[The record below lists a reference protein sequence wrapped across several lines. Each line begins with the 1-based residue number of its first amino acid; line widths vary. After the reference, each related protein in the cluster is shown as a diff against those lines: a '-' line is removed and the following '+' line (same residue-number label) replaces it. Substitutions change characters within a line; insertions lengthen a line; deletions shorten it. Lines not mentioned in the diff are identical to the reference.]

1 MEDRFFSPPPPVRS
15 SSSSEGGRERGPTGP
30 TADRPFSFSVRPRSG
45 VSSGP
50 VLRSCRS
57 DGKGCDHVRRAEEK
71 EAGRREGEGGRL
83 SHARTHTIMQSTTTT
98 TRGEGGGGGVSHTD
112 KERKEEGREG
122 GGPLMRDLEEEEEES
137 QCCTSLAVERK
148 EKKGW
153 DRRRSLTLFWG
164 EGDRL
169 RVAQQNTVQQPGK
182 QSLNASF
189 NDGFSNRL
197 RI

>member
-153 DRRRSLTLFWG
+153 DRRRSLTLFLG
-164 EGDRL
+164 GRAIDCGLPNKILYNSRESK
-169 RVAQQNTVQQPGK
+169 V
-182 QSLNASF
+182 
-189 NDGFSNRL
+189 
-197 RI
+197 